1 MLLERAAY
9 RYVGAEARVR
19 PGGWESL
26 GDMGWLDED
35 GYLYLGDRA
44 KDMILV
50 GGSNVY
56 PAEIESA
63 LNEHPAVRSC
73 AVIGLPDADRGSRV
87 HAIVEADPAEVGVD
101 ELIAFTAERLVAYKC
116 PRTVEF
122 VDTPLRDDAG
132 KMRRS
137 ALRGTRIAS
146 GASETTNMADGR

>member
-1 MLLERAAY
+1 MSAP
-9 RYVGAEARVR
+9 R
-19 PGGWESL
+19 PGSDPEGWESL

-44 KDMILV
+44 QDMILV

-56 PAEIESA
+56 PAEIESV

-73 AVIGLPDADRGSRV
+73 AVIGLPDADRGNRV
-87 HAIVEADPAEVGVD
+87 HAIVEADAARVGAE
-101 ELIAFTAERLVAYKC
+101 ELIAFTAERLVTYKC

-137 ALRGTRIAS
+137 ALRSVRITAAES
-146 GASETTNMADGR
+146 GASDKPDGEWRSLASS